1 MRKLLYI
8 IPVALVV
15 AAALIVCVTT
25 GEAET
30 VYDGEVDRSV
40 EVEHVLKPQLEL
52 KPKPIGAEESLD
64 SSMQCPVT
72 DEEIIMLAKTMY
84 AESQVVYWNNDKWG
98 VSYTARQAA
107 VGWIA
112 LNRYD
117 SGRFGDTLSEIL
129 SKPAQFAYSSD
140 TVATEH
146 MLWLASD
153 IVERWWAEQQGKT
166 DVGRTIPADYL
177 FFSGDGRENYFRK
190 EYENTGA
197 VWDWSLPDPYCE
209 GACNG

>member
-8 IPVALVV
+8 IPVTLIVM
-15 AAALIVCVTT
+15 AALIVCITT
-25 GEAET
+25 DGEAVADDSET
-30 VYDGEVDRSV
+30 NRSM
-40 EVEHVLKPQLEL
+40 EHMFPPQSEL
-52 KPKPIGAEESLD
+52 IEAEEHSD
-64 SSMQCPVT
+64 ISIPCPVT

-84 AESQVVYWNNDKWG
+84 AESQVVYWDGDKWG

-107 VGWIA
+107 VGWIV

-117 SGRFGDTLSEIL
+117 SGYFGDTLSEIL

-140 TVATEH
+140 TVVTEH
-146 MLWLASD
+146 MLWLAND
-153 IVERWWAEQQGKT
+153 IIERWWAEQQGET

-177 FFSGDGRENYFRK
+177 FFAGDGRENYFRK